1 MLPGPGFDAAVLGS
15 PAAGAEP
22 WCWVWVQAQRV
33 SAATVRVVLA
43 GDSIQAPPDLLT
55 GQVSPLA
62 AQRICLLARPPLH
75 AAPLF
80 PGCPSCFVASLAPL
94 VLARS
99 HLRGVSSWPA
109 AAPVRQGAGAAGG
122 PHQGAGPLAH
132 PGTALPPSS
141 STSAAGC
148 IAASVPR
155 LLQLDC
161 VLTDADCVLFSG
173 LLGVG
178 LMRGWCCVCGLQ
190 LAAGLPVDVMP
201 GASDPAN
208 YSLPQQVSRGWGIP
222 RGPVSKRCVSWLP
235 CPADALSGRALFRAA
250 SRSEAGCGCSCLR
263 PRWALTAALCCCSP
277 STHASSPGPPSTTR
291 W

>member
-1 MLPGPGFDAAVLGS
+1 MLPGPGFDTAVLGS
-15 PAAGAEP
+15 PAVGAEP
-22 WCWVWVQAQRV
+22 RCWVWVQAQRV

-43 GDSIQAPPDLLT
+43 GNSIQAPPDLLT

-62 AQRICLLARPPLH
+62 AQCIWLLARPPYMQ
-75 AAPLF
+75 PPSF
-80 PGCPSCFVASLAPL
+80 PGCPSCFVSSLAPL
-94 VLARS
+94 VLAPLSPARRLLVACCSPCPPRS
-99 HLRGVSSWPA
+99 RRSWW
-109 AAPVRQGAGAAGG
+109 APSRSWTSCS
-122 PHQGAGPLAH
+122 PRYCL
-132 PGTALPPSS
+132 TPPPF
-141 STSAAGC
+141 TPAAGC

-161 VLTDADCVLFSG
+161 VLTYAGCVLFSG

-208 YSLPQQVSRGWGIP
+208 YSLPQQVSRGGGSP
-222 RGPVSKRCVSWLP
+222 RGPVSMRCASWLP

-250 SRSEAGCGCSCLR
+250 SHSEAGRGCSCLH
-263 PRWALTAALCCCSP
+263 PRWALTAVLYCCSP